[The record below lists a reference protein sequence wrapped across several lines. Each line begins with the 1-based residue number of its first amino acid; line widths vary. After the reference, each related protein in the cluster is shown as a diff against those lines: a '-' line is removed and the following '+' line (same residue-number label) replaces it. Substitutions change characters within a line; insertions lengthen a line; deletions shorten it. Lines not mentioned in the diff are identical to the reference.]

1 LYGKLDEELY
11 MEQPEGF
18 KLKGQE
24 TKVLHLKCVFY
35 GLKQAALAWWRA
47 LDKSMEGIGCKR
59 LLSDSG
65 LFVHTSKG
73 STVVV
78 IVYVDDALFMGN
90 NKTLVHKLKDMF
102 MCKWECHDLGDT
114 KEFLHMCILKRGGSI
129 CIDQTAYLEKVLQR
143 FGMVNAKV
151 AATPLPEGYHPLPNT
166 DTVNTT
172 LCTQYQQIIGSLM
185 YIMLGTCLDIAYAV
199 TKMAQHAVNPSQD
212 QLNHALHICHY
223 LAGTSQYAL
232 VYSGHSNKGLFAC
245 ADSDWTSNPVDC
257 RSTTEYMIKLADGIF
272 SWNSRAQ
279 RTVALSSTEAEYMS
293 LSDTSRQLVW
303 IKALLSELSINLGPI
318 PLCGDNQGSIF
329 MASNPVQECRIK
341 HIDIRYHY
349 IWEVVRQRQIKLYF
363 INGADNPADMF
374 TKNLGCVKFTQ
385 FRSTLGL
392 EIYSSQ
398 NTSNTSTGVQS
409 VGEC

>member
-1 LYGKLDEELY
+1 
-11 MEQPEGF
+11 M
-18 KLKGQE
+18 
-24 TKVLHLKCVFY
+24 
-35 GLKQAALAWWRA
+35 
-47 LDKSMEGIGCKR
+47 
-59 LLSDSG
+59 
-65 LFVHTSKG
+65 
-73 STVVV
+73 
-78 IVYVDDALFMGN
+78 YVDDALFMGN
-90 NKTLVHKLKDMF
+90 DKTLVHKLKDMF
-102 MCKWECHDLGDT
+102 MRKWECCDLGDT
-114 KEFLHMCILKRGGSI
+114 KEFLRMRILKRGGSI
-129 CIDQTAYLEKVLQR
+129 CIDQTAYLKKVLQR

-293 LSDTSRQLVW
+293 LSDTSRQIVW